1 MGQCFSWI
9 LAFQYSFSL
18 EYCVPWLLLS
28 LIFQYCIVKLG
39 DNLAN
44 SNHLYS
50 VVEKAIKSKNV
61 EGMQSSDH
69 PEGGHFLTFLR
80 LVNSDG

>member
-1 MGQCFSWI
+1 M
-9 LAFQYSFSL
+9 
-18 EYCVPWLLLS
+18 
-28 LIFQYCIVKLG
+28 KLG